1 MKIGIGPYIGGV
13 VVAVV
18 GAFIILGTFKAP
30 VTESVQHGYRG
41 TGMDLI
47 YHRAELANA
56 RADNGIP
63 ASIPASQPSGTK
75 ASTVYK
81 NLKVLGDVDI
91 TEFGRIMASLSTWVA
106 PTQSCNYCHSADG
119 NFASDDLYTKKVARR
134 MLQMT
139 RHINAD
145 WQTHVG
151 KTGVTCYTCHRG
163 QPVPSYVWYSNPGPA
178 AGMGIASAIAGDTAL
193 PNDPFSLYLANS
205 NEIRVV
211 SKAVL
216 PGTDQQSIKQAEGT
230 YALMMH
236 FSNALG
242 VNCTFCHNT
251 RSFTSWDQSTPQRGT
266 AWYGIRMVRD
276 LNANFLGSLKG
287 VFPTARLGPHGD
299 VPKVDCMTC
308 HQGVYKPLLG
318 AQMAKDYP
326 ELLDTKDAESVAA
339 APSPDDAPAAAPAPT
354 PAPTAPA
361 APAPAPAAPAP
372 PAPKP

>member
-1 MKIGIGPYIGGV
+1 MKIGIGTYIGGA
-13 VVAVV
+13 VAVV
-18 GAFIILGTFKAP
+18 AGAFIVFGTFKP
-30 VTESVQHGYRG
+30 PSTVSVQHGYRG
-41 TGMDLI
+41 TGMDLV
-47 YHRAELANA
+47 YHRAELATKVA
-56 RADNGIP
+56 ENGLPDAIP
-63 ASIPASQPSGTK
+63 PSDPSGQK
-75 ASTVYK
+75 AGTIYK

-91 TEFGRIMASLSTWVA
+91 TEFGRIMASMSAWVA

-119 NFASDDLYTKKVARR
+119 NFASDALYTKKVARR

-145 WQTHVG
+145 WQTHVA

-163 QPVPSYVWYSNPGPA
+163 QPVPSYVWFNNPGPA
-178 AGMGIASAIAGDTAL
+178 SGMGIASAVAGDTAL
-193 PNDPFSLYLANS
+193 PNDPFTPYLENPS
-205 NEIRVV
+205 EIRVV
-211 SKAVL
+211 SKVVL
-216 PGTDQQSIKQAEGT
+216 PGTDHQSIKQTEGT

-251 RSFTSWDQSTPQRGT
+251 RSFSSWDQSTPQRGT

-287 VFPTARLGPHGD
+287 VFPSARLGPHGD

-308 HQGVYKPLLG
+308 HQGAYKPLLG

-326 ELLDTKDAESVAA
+326 ELLETKDAQSVV
-339 APSPDDAPAAAPAPT
+339 DGT
-354 PAPTAPA
+354 PAPD
-361 APAPAPAAPAP
+361 APAPAEP
-372 PAPKP
+372 PKP